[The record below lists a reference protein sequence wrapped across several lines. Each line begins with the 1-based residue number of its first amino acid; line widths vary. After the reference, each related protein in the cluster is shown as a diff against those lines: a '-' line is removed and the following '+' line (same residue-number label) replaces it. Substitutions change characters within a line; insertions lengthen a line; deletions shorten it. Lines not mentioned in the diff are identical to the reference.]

1 MSLSEMSLMKRLFS
15 GVAVAALAVTLA
27 ACSDEKKETAK
38 APETSQT
45 TTESASSTPA
55 TSTATTTETATT
67 PTTTTESSTASG
79 TAATTTTTTTETAQ
93 APAAEAKSV
102 ELPTSEGDVDMAEV
116 LKPGALPD
124 MALGEAN
131 APVTIVEYMSTTCP
145 HCAAFHNN
153 TFDAIKAKYV
163 DGGKVRFIVREFPFD
178 PRAAAAF
185 MLARCN
191 PQDTTKLTEAAQYY
205 PMISM
210 LMKQQ
215 ETWAAAQDGR
225 EALLQ
230 MSKLAGFTQESFQAC
245 LTNQKLL
252 DDVNAVRE
260 RGAKDFGVAA
270 TPTFLINGKRYSG
283 DMSVDTMS
291 ALIDSLL

>member
-1 MSLSEMSLMKRLFS
+1 MSLSEMSLMKRLLT

-27 ACSDEKKETAK
+27 ACSDEKKEEAAK
-38 APETSQT
+38 APETT
-45 TTESASSTPA
+45 TSETASATPA
-55 TSTATTTETATT
+55 PATTSET
-67 PTTTTESSTASG
+67 
-79 TAATTTTTTTETAQ
+79 TAATTETAQ
-93 APAAEAKSV
+93 APAAAAKSV
-102 ELPTSEGDVDMAEV
+102 ELPSSEGSVDMAEV
-116 LKPGALPD
+116 LKAGALPD

-153 TFDAIKAKYV
+153 TFDAIKTKYV
-163 DGGKVRFIVREFPFD
+163 DSGKVRFIVREFPFD

-191 PQDTTKLTEAAQYY
+191 PQDTTKLNEAAQYF

-260 RGAKDFGVAA
+260 RGAKEFGVAA

-291 ALIDSLL
+291 ALIDSML

>member
-1 MSLSEMSLMKRLFS
+1 MSLSEMSLMKRLAT

-27 ACSDEKKETAK
+27 ACSDEKKEETAK

-45 TTESASSTPA
+45 TTGESASST
-55 TSTATTTETATT
+55 TTT
-67 PTTTTESSTASG
+67 SSG
-79 TAATTTTTTTETAQ
+79 TTTTTTETAQ

-102 ELPTSEGDVDMAEV
+102 EVPAAEGDVDMAEV

-124 MALGEAN
+124 MVLGQET

-153 TFDAIKAKYV
+153 TFDAIKTKYV
-163 DGGKVRFIVREFPFD
+163 DSGKVRFILREFPFD

-185 MLARCN
+185 MLARCQ
-191 PQDTTKLTEAAQYY
+191 PQDPAKLTDAAQYY

-260 RGAKDFGVAA
+260 RGAKEFGVAA

-283 DMSVDTMS
+283 DMSVDSMS
-291 ALIDSLL
+291 ALIDSML

>member
-1 MSLSEMSLMKRLFS
+1 MSLSEMSLMKRLLT
-15 GVAVAALAVTLA
+15 GAAVAALAVTLA

-45 TTESASSTPA
+45 TGETASSTPA
-55 TSTATTTETATT
+55 TASGTSNETTAATTETA
-67 PTTTTESSTASG
+67 A
-79 TAATTTTTTTETAQ
+79 
-93 APAAEAKSV
+93 APAAAVDVPS
-102 ELPTSEGDVDMAEV
+102 SEGSVDMAEV

-145 HCAAFHNN
+145 HCADFHNK
-153 TFDAIKAKYV
+153 TFDAIKTKYV
-163 DGGKVRFIVREFPFD
+163 DSGKVRFIVREFPFD

-191 PQDTTKLTEAAQYY
+191 PQDTTKLTDAAQYF
-205 PMISM
+205 PMLSM

-260 RGAKDFGVAA
+260 RAAKEFGVAA
-270 TPTFLINGKRYSG
+270 TPTFLINGKRYAG

-291 ALIDSLL
+291 ALIDSML

>member
-1 MSLSEMSLMKRLFS
+1 MSLSEMSLMKRLLT
-15 GVAVAALAVTLA
+15 GAAVAALAVTLA

-45 TTESASSTPA
+45 TGETASSTPA
-55 TSTATTTETATT
+55 TASGTSNETTAATTETA
-67 PTTTTESSTASG
+67 A
-79 TAATTTTTTTETAQ
+79 
-93 APAAEAKSV
+93 APAAAVDVPS
-102 ELPTSEGDVDMAEV
+102 SEGSVDMAEV

-145 HCAAFHNN
+145 HCADFHNK
-153 TFDAIKAKYV
+153 TFDAIKTKYV
-163 DGGKVRFIVREFPFD
+163 DSGKVRFIVREFPFD

-191 PQDTTKLTEAAQYY
+191 PQDTTKLTEAAQYF
-205 PMISM
+205 PMLSM

-260 RGAKDFGVAA
+260 RAAKEFGVAA
-270 TPTFLINGKRYSG
+270 TPTFLINGKRYAG

-291 ALIDSLL
+291 ALIDSML